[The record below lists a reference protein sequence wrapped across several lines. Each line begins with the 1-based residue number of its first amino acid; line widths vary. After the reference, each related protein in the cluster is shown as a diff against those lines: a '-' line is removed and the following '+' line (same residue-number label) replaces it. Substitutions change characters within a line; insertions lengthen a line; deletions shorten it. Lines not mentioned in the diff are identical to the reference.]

1 MRLRKTRVH
10 DCGEE
15 VEHDYS
21 YQETSGK
28 SRTVVSALRRIM
40 TKCFADTDSATE
52 IKAEDNSNHIVIVK
66 SRGTKQDVK
75 RKVQKWLDEN
85 CDLVKPSEDQNLPSR
100 MLQDYVHAL
109 DIETR
114 ANEFNG
120 RTTSWITMHRKHFN
134 KDLCVGLWHGMGNK

>member
-15 VEHDYS
+15 FEHDYS

-28 SRTVVSALRRIM
+28 SRTVVSALRRII

-52 IKAEDNSNHIVIVK
+52 IKAKDNSNHIVIVK
-66 SRGTKQDVK
+66 SRGTKQDIK

-85 CDLVKPSEDQNLPSR
+85 CDPVKPFEDQNLPSR
-100 MLQDYVHAL
+100 MLQDYVHAW

-114 ANEFNG
+114 ADEFNG
-120 RTTSWITMHRKHFN
+120 RTTSWITMHRKHFS
-134 KDLCVGLWHGMGNK
+134 K

>member
-28 SRTVVSALRRIM
+28 SRTVVSALRRMM

-100 MLQDYVHAL
+100 MLKDYVQAW

-114 ANEFNG
+114 ANEF
-120 RTTSWITMHRKHFN
+120 RTTSWLTMHRKHFN
-134 KDLCVGLWHGMGNK
+134 K

>member
-1 MRLRKTRVH
+1 MTRVH

-15 VEHDYS
+15 FEHELS
-21 YQETSGK
+21 CQETSGK
-28 SRTVVSALRRIM
+28 SRTVVSALRRMM

-52 IKAEDNSNHIVIVK
+52 IKAEDYSNHVVIVK
-66 SRGTKQDVK
+66 SRGTKQDIK

-85 CDLVKPSEDQNLPSR
+85 CDPVKSSEDQNLHSR
-100 MLQDYVHAL
+100 MLQDYLQAW

-120 RTTSWITMHRKHFN
+120 RTTSWITMHKKHFN
-134 KDLCVGLWHGMGNK
+134 K